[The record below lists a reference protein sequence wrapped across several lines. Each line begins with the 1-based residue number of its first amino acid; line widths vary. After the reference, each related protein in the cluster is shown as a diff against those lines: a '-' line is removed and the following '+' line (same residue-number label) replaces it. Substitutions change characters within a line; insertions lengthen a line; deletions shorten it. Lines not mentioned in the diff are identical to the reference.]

1 MASTT
6 YHHHHHLPAQNR
18 TQFLKADLLI
28 LLQYFNTSY
37 IQQERMHVR
46 VKTDKR
52 NSKPHFSQKHKLLRH
67 VLEQR
72 HYHQTSAMLT
82 IKQGSMLKT
91 ALYQQEINVNIRQFT
106 LYSCVYTHTQ
116 THKCTC
122 VYIQYICLHI
132 FSEYMSE
139 KLKLYH

>member
-106 LYSCVYTHTQ
+106 LYSCVYTHT
-116 THKCTC
+116 HKHTSARVCIYSIY
-122 VYIQYICLHI
+122 VYIYSLNTCQ
-132 FSEYMSE
+132 
-139 KLKLYH
+139 KN